1 MANPVYTSSLQK
13 ESLKTKEDEN
23 MRTLKVIILAGLI
36 GLATTF
42 TGCSGG
48 GAKVQSETISIT
60 LGQELMDLD
69 AAYKKGLITEKEY
82 EKAKKTALKKYNK

>member
-1 MANPVYTSSLQK
+1 
-13 ESLKTKEDEN
+13 
-23 MRTLKVIILAGLI
+23 MRTLKAIILAGLI

-82 EKAKKTALKKYNK
+82 KKAKKTALKKYNK

>member
-1 MANPVYTSSLQK
+1 
-13 ESLKTKEDEN
+13 

-42 TGCSGG
+42 TGCGG
-48 GAKVQSETISIT
+48 GGSKVQSETITTT

-69 AAYKKGLITEKEY
+69 AAYKKGVINEKEY
-82 EKAKKTALKKYNK
+82 EKAKKGVLKKYNK

>member
-1 MANPVYTSSLQK
+1 
-13 ESLKTKEDEN
+13 

-42 TGCSGG
+42 TGCWGG
-48 GAKVQSETISIT
+48 GSKVQSETVSIT

-69 AAYKKGLITEKEY
+69 AAYKKGVITEKEY
-82 EKAKKTALKKYNK
+82 EKAKKAALKKYNK

>member
-1 MANPVYTSSLQK
+1 
-13 ESLKTKEDEN
+13 LKREVLTIKEDEN

-42 TGCSGG
+42 TGCGG
-48 GAKVQSETISIT
+48 GGSKVQSETITTT

-69 AAYKKGLITEKEY
+69 AAYKKGVINEKEY
-82 EKAKKTALKKYNK
+82 EKAKKAVLKKYNK